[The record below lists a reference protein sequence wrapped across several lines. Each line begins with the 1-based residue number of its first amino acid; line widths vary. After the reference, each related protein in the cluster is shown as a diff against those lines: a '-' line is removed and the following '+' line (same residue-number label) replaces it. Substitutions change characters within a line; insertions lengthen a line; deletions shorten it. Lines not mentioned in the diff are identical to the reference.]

1 MSALRLAFTPALL
14 LVVLWVNAAWA
25 QSAAPAPKIFSCI
38 DKSGRRLSSD
48 RPIPEC
54 QSQEQKL
61 LNRDGSVRA
70 IARPLA
76 SPEELARLEEQKQA
90 ALQSQAQQ
98 DEAMRKE
105 RQLVRRYPNEQAH
118 AQARAKALEPVLR
131 QMGESKTRLQA
142 LERERNALVQQIKIE
157 RNPSAASGF
166 RQRLETNGAA
176 LEAQSAVLR
185 DRETELDRMNLQFD
199 QELAQLKALWAGP
212 GSVSGAKP

>member
-1 MSALRLAFTPALL
+1 MRGARLTSVTVLL
-14 LVVLWVNAAWA
+14 LSAVWVGAAWA
-25 QSAAPAPKIFSCI
+25 QAPAPKIFSCI

-70 IARPLA
+70 ITRPLA
-76 SPEELARLEEQKQA
+76 SPEELARLEEQRQA

-98 DEAMRKE
+98 EENTRKA
-105 RQLVRRYPNEQAH
+105 RQLLRRYPDESAH
-118 AQARAKALEPVLR
+118 AQGRTRAMEPVVR
-131 QMGESKTRLQA
+131 QMSESRARLQA
-142 LERERNALVQQIKIE
+142 LERERDALAQQLKQEKNPANAAGL
-157 RNPSAASGF
+157 

-185 DRETELDRMNLQFD
+185 DREAERDRMNIQFD
-199 QELAQLKALWAGP
+199 QELAQLKTLWGAGP
-212 GSVSGAKP
+212 AAASGAKP